1 MLKLIDK
8 SKRISLILYLM
19 IIFSFIYYIFPD
31 DNFSGM
37 NNISE
42 TIKNELL
49 KKKLLNEIN
58 KNVIEQFDNYND
70 VYPNVNNS
78 IQNHVLILETE
89 VENELESKI
98 SVSIKKTRMEKY
110 FDSLYFSIVTGCLL
124 GYGDVY
130 PLTTKCKFTS
140 MIQALLTI
148 IIIVA

>member
-19 IIFSFIYYIFPD
+19 VIFSFIYYIFPD

-58 KNVIEQFDNYND
+58 KNIPETFVNYQKVDNI
-70 VYPNVNNS
+70 NNP
-78 IQNHVLILETE
+78 IQNQVLKIEDKVETE
-89 VENELESKI
+89 LIIE
-98 SVSIKKTRMEKY
+98 KTRMEKY

>member
-58 KNVIEQFDNYND
+58 KNIPETFVNYQKVDNT
-70 VYPNVNNS
+70 NNP
-78 IQNHVLILETE
+78 IQNQVLKIEDKVETE
-89 VENELESKI
+89 LIIE
-98 SVSIKKTRMEKY
+98 KTRMEKY
-110 FDSLYFSIVTGCLL
+110 FDSLYFSIVMGCLL

>member
-58 KNVIEQFDNYND
+58 KNIPETFVNYQKVDNTNNPIQNQVLKIEDKVETELVIE
-70 VYPNVNNS
+70 
-78 IQNHVLILETE
+78 
-89 VENELESKI
+89 
-98 SVSIKKTRMEKY
+98 KTRMEKY

>member
-1 MLKLIDK
+1 MLKLIENNI
-8 SKRISLILYLM
+8 RITLILILM
-19 IIFSFIYYIFPD
+19 ILFSFVYYIYPD

-58 KNVIEQFDNYND
+58 KNVIENFDNYND
-70 VYPNVNNS
+70 VYSNVNNS
-78 IQNHVLILETE
+78 IQKHVSTLETE
-89 VENELESKI
+89 VKNELESKI
-98 SVSIKKTRMEKY
+98 SVSIEKTRMEKY

>member
-1 MLKLIDK
+1 
-8 SKRISLILYLM
+8 
-19 IIFSFIYYIFPD
+19 
-31 DNFSGM
+31 
-37 NNISE
+37 
-42 TIKNELL
+42 L

-58 KNVIEQFDNYND
+58 KNIPETFVNYQKVDNT
-70 VYPNVNNS
+70 NNP
-78 IQNHVLILETE
+78 IQNQVLKIEDKVETE
-89 VENELESKI
+89 LIIE
-98 SVSIKKTRMEKY
+98 KTRMEKY

>member
-58 KNVIEQFDNYND
+58 KNIPETFVNYQKVDNT
-70 VYPNVNNS
+70 NNP
-78 IQNHVLILETE
+78 IQNQVLKIEDKVETE
-89 VENELESKI
+89 LIIE
-98 SVSIKKTRMEKY
+98 KTRMEKY

-130 PLTTKCKFTS
+130 PLTKKCKLTS
-140 MIQALLTI
+140 MLQALLTI

>member
-42 TIKNELL
+42 KIKKELL

-58 KNVIEQFDNYND
+58 KNIPETFVNYQKVDNT
-70 VYPNVNNS
+70 NNP
-78 IQNHVLILETE
+78 IQNQVLKIEDKVETE
-89 VENELESKI
+89 LIIE
-98 SVSIKKTRMEKY
+98 KTRMEKY

>member
-58 KNVIEQFDNYND
+58 KNIPETFVNYQKVDNT
-70 VYPNVNNS
+70 NNP
-78 IQNHVLILETE
+78 IQNQVLKIEDKVETE
-89 VENELESKI
+89 LIIE
-98 SVSIKKTRMEKY
+98 KTRMEKY

>member
-1 MLKLIDK
+1 MLNLISK
-8 SKRISLILYLM
+8 SNRCFLIISLM
-19 IIFSFIYYIFPD
+19 IIFSFIYYLYPD
-31 DNFSGM
+31 SHFSGM

-42 TIKNELL
+42 TIKNELF

-58 KNVIEQFDNYND
+58 KNVIENFENYKD
-70 VYPNVNNS
+70 LYPNVNNS
-78 IQNHVLILETE
+78 IQNHVSILETE
-89 VENELESKI
+89 VKNELESKI
-98 SVSIKKTRMEKY
+98 SVSIEKTRMEKY